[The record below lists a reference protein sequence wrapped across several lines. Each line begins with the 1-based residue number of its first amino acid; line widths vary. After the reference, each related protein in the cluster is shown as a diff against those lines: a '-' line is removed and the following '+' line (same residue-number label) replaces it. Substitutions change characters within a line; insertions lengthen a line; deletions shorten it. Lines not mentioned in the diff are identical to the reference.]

1 MLRKSMRRAILP
13 VFGLAVLASGLLG
26 GFRCVAQAP
35 PTLEAELARHGV
47 PLTPESLH
55 SALTDQRPAVRSL
68 AAGELAAMKD
78 AASVPLIVKALEKEK
93 DAQVKFNM
101 AAALLSFH
109 SAAGTEVLSHICNDK
124 SGPEGRRLDAASRLV
139 NTGEFQCLS
148 SVLDMLQETTDS
160 SVKASALLIVAH
172 VKAVPASLIAEVH
185 VALLASLQ
193 DESSAVRYYAS
204 KCIAAV
210 GDKAAIPNLQAAIA
224 NESDESTRKFMKES
238 LTILEKEP

>member
-35 PTLEAELARHGV
+35 PTIEAELARYGV

-55 SALTDQRPAVRSL
+55 SALTDRRAAVRGL
-68 AAGELAAMKD
+68 AASELAEMRD
-78 AASVPLIVKALEKEK
+78 AASVPLIAKALEEEK
-93 DAQVKFNM
+93 NAQVKFNM

-109 SAAGTEVLSHICNDK
+109 SAAGAEVLSHVCNDK
-124 SGPEGRRLDAASRLV
+124 SEPEGHRLDAASRLV
-139 NTGEFQCLS
+139 DSGDFQCLS
-148 SVLDMLQETTDS
+148 SVLDILQETTDS
-160 SVKASALLIVAH
+160 SVKGSALLIIAH
-172 VKAVPASLIAEVH
+172 VKPVPASLIASVH
-185 VALLASLQ
+185 VALVTSLQ
-193 DESSAVRYYAS
+193 DNNSAVRYDAS

-224 NESDESTRKFMKES
+224 NESDESTRKFMEES
-238 LTILEKEP
+238 LTVLE